1 MRAKYIGED
10 HAEIR
15 NGKIYEIKPL
25 KDDSRTYAVKDDS
38 KEWYAYSKKMFK
50 VIEEKT
56 AAN

>member
-38 KEWYAYSKKMFK
+38 KEWYAYSKKCSK
-50 VIEEKT
+50 
-56 AAN
+56 